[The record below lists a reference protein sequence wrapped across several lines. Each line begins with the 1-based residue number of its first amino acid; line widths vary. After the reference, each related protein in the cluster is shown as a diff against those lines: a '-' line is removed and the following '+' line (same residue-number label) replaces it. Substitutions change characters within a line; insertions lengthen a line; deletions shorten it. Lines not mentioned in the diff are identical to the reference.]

1 MGLFGFKRKEKTQPA
16 VLPGEEKDAGSEDL
30 LKQAQEEYRK
40 ALALRDSYQGDD
52 GDEAEVRRGVAEC
65 RLGELNLTSGDPGE
79 ALSNFENA
87 AEILEKVT
95 GRNPQ
100 EKYRKIYVD
109 ILGKL
114 GKVQREEAVMKIRA
128 NPLRSV
134 NYLQPLYATVMK
146 LVRTERGLVKEFPTV
161 ENRVGLAKALY
172 SQAELE
178 ADKTRMR
185 RVAEEL
191 LEIITQLQEETGAD
205 TAGRGD
211 IGRIEQDIRELLKQ
225 RRVRIR

>member
-1 MGLFGFKRKEKTQPA
+1 MRLFGFKRKEKPQPA
-16 VLPGEEKDAGSEDL
+16 VLPGEEKDAGSEEL
-30 LKQAQEEYRK
+30 LKLAQEEYRK

-52 GDEAEVRRGVAEC
+52 VDEAEVRRGVTEC
-65 RLGELNLTSGDPGE
+65 RLGELNLASGEPGD

-100 EKYRKIYVD
+100 EKYRKIYTD

-114 GKVQREEAVMKIRA
+114 SKVQREEAVMKIRA

-146 LVRTERGLVKEFPTV
+146 LVRTERGLAKEFPTV

-191 LEIITQLQEETGAD
+191 LEIITQLQEEAGAD

-211 IGRIEQDIRELLKQ
+211 IGQIEQDIWKLLKQ
-225 RRVRIR
+225 RRVKIR

>member
-16 VLPGEEKDAGSEDL
+16 VLPVEEKDAGSEDL
-30 LKQAQEEYRK
+30 LKLAQEEYRK

-52 GDEAEVRRGVAEC
+52 EDEAEVRRGVAEC
-65 RLGELNLTSGDPGE
+65 RLGELNLASGEPGE

-100 EKYRKIYVD
+100 EKYRKIYTD
-109 ILGKL
+109 ILRKL
-114 GKVQREEAVMKIRA
+114 GKVQREEAVLKIRA
-128 NPLRSV
+128 NPLRSL
-134 NYLQPLYATVMK
+134 NYVQPVYATVMK
-146 LVRTERGLVKEFPTV
+146 VVRTERRLAEEFPTV
-161 ENRVGLAKALY
+161 ENRVELARALY

-185 RVAEEL
+185 RVAEEV
-191 LEIITQLQEETGAD
+191 LEIITQLQEEAGEN
-205 TAGRGD
+205 TAGLDD
-211 IGRIEQDIRELLKQ
+211 IGQIEQDIRELLKQ
-225 RRVRIR
+225 RRIKIR